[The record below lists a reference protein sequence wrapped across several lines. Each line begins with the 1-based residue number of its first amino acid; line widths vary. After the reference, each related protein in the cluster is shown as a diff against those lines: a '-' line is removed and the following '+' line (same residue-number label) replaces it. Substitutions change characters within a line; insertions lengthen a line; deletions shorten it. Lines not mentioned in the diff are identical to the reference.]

1 MISPQ
6 PSLKSTFTALALV
19 VGATAC
25 NETPLHDVGY
35 TSRELSGSNEESDA
49 PLPPI
54 AEFAN
59 DFTGVWIGEALDPL
73 ALASNADDSPPSFRF
88 PSGSTRIRLELRGGD
103 LYPQGDLTFGDAVP
117 PAPATNPDIGYPVAD
132 PDFDINAYGAID
144 GSVRTPTEGFPH
156 PVLGGSS
163 GARDINVLGLT
174 SEARD
179 EFFAEGRIAD
189 GKLELAYAT
198 TAVFTSWCEL
208 QTSATC
214 PPNEGFVVDN
224 DGACF
229 FGDQQTPI
237 DCQKLALCS
246 SNVCFCETTPELD
259 YCTGQIEQSSVLTLR
274 LSDDGLVGL
283 FSNAVFLNERGFQQ
297 PIGTVKFH
305 REAP

>member
-1 MISPQ
+1 MKSPQ
-6 PSLKSTFTALALV
+6 PSLKSSFTALALV
-19 VGATAC
+19 LGAMAC
-25 NETPLHDVGY
+25 NETPLHDVGD
-35 TSRELSGSNEESDA
+35 TSRDLSDSNEA
-49 PLPPI
+49 PLPPV

-59 DFTGVWIGEALDPL
+59 DFAGVWIGEALDPL

-88 PSGSTRIRLELRGGD
+88 PSGSTRIRLELRGGAV
-103 LYPQGDLTFGDAVP
+103 YPQGELTFGDAVP
-117 PAPATNPDIGYPVAD
+117 PPPATNPDIGYPVAD
-132 PDFDINAYGAID
+132 PDFDINAYGAIY
-144 GSVRTPTEGFPH
+144 GRLNTPIEGFPH
-156 PVLGGSS
+156 PVLGGAASPT
-163 GARDINVLGLT
+163 DINVLGLT
-174 SEARD
+174 SEAARE

-189 GKLELAYAT
+189 GRLDLAYAT
-198 TAVFTSWCEL
+198 TAVFNSWCEL

-214 PPNEGFVVDN
+214 PQNEGFLVDN

-246 SNVCFCETTPELD
+246 SNVCFCETSPELD
-259 YCTGQIEQSSVLTLR
+259 YCTGQVENGSVLSVR

-283 FSNAVFLNERGFQQ
+283 FSNAIFLNERGFQQ